1 VPPRARVATLRAV
14 RRRILAWYLADHR
27 DLPFRRSRE
36 PWPVLVAEVMLQQ
49 TQASRISERFDAFLD
64 RYPSPASMA
73 AAMPAQVLADWSGL
87 GYNRR
92 ALNLHSAAVLIAR
105 DGWPD
110 TVEGL
115 ESLPGI
121 GPYSARAITSI
132 AFSQAVGAVDTNV
145 RRWLV
150 RRFAVDPA
158 DRRALQG
165 LADRLAAGSPSFAPR
180 EAGTWTH
187 ATMEF
192 GARICTARGPRCDIC
207 PVSRGCPSRSDPR
220 RVPVPR
226 QSSATAGSRAARGAV
241 LRALA
246 TAPNHRLSRTKAS
259 QTVNGGANAVDYR
272 EITEGLERD
281 GLLHRSGT
289 DLILGPR

>member
-1 VPPRARVATLRAV
+1 VPPRARAATLRAV
-14 RRRILAWYLADHR
+14 RLRILAWYLADHR

-49 TQASRISERFDAFLD
+49 TQASRISERFDAFID
-64 RYPSPASMA
+64 RCPSPAAMA
-73 AAMPAQVLADWSGL
+73 AATPAQVLADWSGL

-92 ALNLHSAAVLIAR
+92 ALNLHAAAVLIAR

-115 ESLPGI
+115 ERLPGI
-121 GPYSARAITSI
+121 GPYSARAIASI
-132 AFSQAVGAVDTNV
+132 AFGQPVGAVDTNV
-145 RRWLV
+145 RRWIV
-150 RRFAVDPA
+150 RRFAADPG
-158 DRRALQG
+158 DRRALQDM
-165 LADRLAAGSPSFAPR
+165 ADRLATAARSLDPQ
-180 EAGTWTH
+180 EAATWTH

-192 GARICTARGPRCDIC
+192 GARICTARTPRCDIC

-220 RVPVPR
+220 PVPVPR
-226 QSSATAGSRAARGAV
+226 QSASTVATRGARGAL

-246 TAPNHRLSRTKAS
+246 TAPDHRLSWTKAS

-272 EITEGLERD
+272 EITEELERD
-281 GLLHRSGT
+281 GLLHRSGGN
-289 DLILGPR
+289 LVLGPR